1 MQFPNLFR
9 RYLASLIDVI
19 AVIVIVGFIGQLP
32 AASSENISGIVVFFL
47 VIVLYEPLLTA
58 FACTI
63 GQLTMRIRVR
73 NCKDQKRIGFPRAVL
88 RTLVKYCLG
97 AISFLSMPA
106 QKQKRAMHDLAAGT
120 LVLNVSNAT

>member
-1 MQFPNLFR
+1 MQFPNLLR

-19 AVIVIVGFIGQLP
+19 AVLALVGLIGQLP
-32 AASSENISGIVVFFL
+32 AAGSENISGIVIFLL

-63 GQLTMRIRVR
+63 GQLAMRIRVR
-73 NCKDQKRIGFPRAVL
+73 SCKDQARIGFPRAVV

-97 AISFLSMPA
+97 ALSFLSMPA

-120 LVLNVSNAT
+120 LVLNVSDAT